1 MLRQIAHNRVAEKGP
16 PEMTTTA
23 SCRKCG
29 TPLPPPSIGR
39 PRTFCG
45 VGCRR
50 AAEREVRRLDNSIAA
65 LEGRQLSHQESV
77 AFGNGTAAY
86 HEAKIAHLQMAIATA
101 EARMSAL
108 LDTGDNDA

>member
-1 MLRQIAHNRVAEKGP
+1 
-16 PEMTTTA
+16 MTTAT

-29 TPLPPPSIGR
+29 TPLPEPSIGR
-39 PRTFCG
+39 PRAFCG

-65 LEGRQLSHQESV
+65 LEGRQLSHRESV

-86 HEAKIAHLQMAIATA
+86 HEAKIAHLQVAIATA
-101 EARMSAL
+101 EARMRDL
-108 LDTGDNDA
+108 LDTGDDDA

>member
-1 MLRQIAHNRVAEKGP
+1 
-16 PEMTTTA
+16 MTTAT

-29 TPLPPPSIGR
+29 TPLPERTIGR
-39 PRTFCG
+39 PRAFCG

-50 AAEREVRRLDNSIAA
+50 AAEREVRRLDNTIAA

-86 HEAKIAHLQMAIATA
+86 NEAKIAHLQVAIATA
-101 EARMSAL
+101 EERMREL
-108 LDTGDNDA
+108 LETGDDDA

>member
-1 MLRQIAHNRVAEKGP
+1 MEEIVLRRKGP

-29 TPLPPPSIGR
+29 KPLPEPSIGR

-50 AAEREVRRLDNSIAA
+50 AVEREVRRLDNSIAA
-65 LEGRQLSHQESV
+65 LEGRQLSHRESA
-77 AFGNGTAAY
+77 AFGNGRPEY
-86 HEAKIAHLQMAIATA
+86 HEAKIAHIRTEIATA

-108 LDTGDNDA
+108 LDTGDDDA

>member
-1 MLRQIAHNRVAEKGP
+1 MAEIVLRRKEP
-16 PEMTTTA
+16 PEMTTATK
-23 SCRKCG
+23 CRKCA

-86 HEAKIAHLQMAIATA
+86 HEAKIAHIRAEIATA

>member
-1 MLRQIAHNRVAEKGP
+1 
-16 PEMTTTA
+16 MTTAT

-29 TPLPPPSIGR
+29 THPLPEPSIGR

-65 LEGRQLSHQESV
+65 LEGRQLSHQESA
-77 AFGNGTAAY
+77 AFANGRPEY
-86 HEAKIAHLQMAIATA
+86 HEAKIAHLQVAIATA
-101 EARMSAL
+101 EARMRDL
-108 LDTGDNDA
+108 LDTGDDDA

>member
-1 MLRQIAHNRVAEKGP
+1 
-16 PEMTTTA
+16 MTSTA

-29 TPLPPPSIGR
+29 TPLPEPSIGR

-50 AAEREVRRLDNSIAA
+50 AAEREVRRLDNSIAE
-65 LEGRQLSHQESV
+65 LEGRQLSHQESA
-77 AFGNGTAAY
+77 AFGNGTPAH
-86 HEAKIAHLQMAIATA
+86 HEAKIAHLQLAITAA

-108 LDTGDNDA
+108 LDVGDDDA